1 MDDDDISIKQPH
13 TTEADHVEIGKV
25 FPNGS
30 IITFRRRATPKL
42 PGFGE
47 LKQII
52 MADIFSVKFSLNFA
66 ERKPRRNFLKDKR
79 ERGGGDS
86 HWLVEGISFDLE
98 FWKKNQKPKTK
109 ALARTPEIGGVQ
121 TFFSKQIHYV
131 FSSGFEFIHY
141 NSVRL
146 VGCPKCRQLLP
157 ELPDFQVYSCGGC
170 GATLKARAT
179 SKEVFSRMKIAPG
192 PFLELW
198 STGVIGIPSS
208 SIGLPPSFPLLCFS
222 IIALLLMPAGYKASV
237 SSALSY
243 TALFFRF
250 FPFTAYGLNHF
261 RSLQSPF
268 FILNSNLNLC
278 KPWHASSP
286 QQSQS
291 LQTSQ
296 RWRSFDYSSASAEVG
311 LMESYREKRR
321 DLHIVFIELEKIYD
335 RGSNDSSLGD
345 YNEQINV
352 ASVPGSVDSNPSV
365 SPLASI
371 SARVGSD
378 DFNPRVSTDYDDSGT
393 LASAVGPSGS
403 NPPGS
408 VAINI
413 GLQVENNDPH
423 HRTRVTA
430 LELTF
435 MLVGFNLEI
444 LSAGFDQISSTSK
457 PRYAL
462 TSLLLAV
469 AGVFTCIWELIYNV
483 IKERDASPNSTVFGT
498 LPDIF
503 GLGLAVIQC
512 VCSAVQYYFLHHHHS
527 NPMKLS
533 PVPVFFFTCL
543 VVLKLK
549 GN

>member
-1 MDDDDISIKQPH
+1 SKASNPTQPRP
-13 TTEADHVEIGKV
+13 TTSKLEK
-25 FPNGS
+25 S
-30 IITFRRRATPKL
+30 FRTAASLRLGGEQRR
-42 PGFGE
+42 
-47 LKQII
+47 
-52 MADIFSVKFSLNFA
+52 S
-66 ERKPRRNFLKDKR
+66 FL
-79 ERGGGDS
+79 
-86 HWLVEGISFDLE
+86 
-98 FWKKNQKPKTK
+98 
-109 ALARTPEIGGVQ
+109 
-121 TFFSKQIHYV
+121 
-131 FSSGFEFIHY
+131 
-141 NSVRL
+141 
-146 VGCPKCRQLLP
+146 LLP
-157 ELPDFQVYSCGGC
+157 ELPPIQVYRCGGC
-170 GATLKARAT
+170 G
-179 SKEVFSRMKIAPG
+179 V
-192 PFLELW
+192 
-198 STGVIGIPSS
+198 
-208 SIGLPPSFPLLCFS
+208 PLQAK
-222 IIALLLMPAGYKASV
+222 ALLLMPAGYKASV

-462 TSLLLAV
+462 ISLLLAV
-469 AGVFTCIWELIYNV
+469 AVDETQHLT
-483 IKERDASPNSTVFGT
+483 RFGYAYV
-498 LPDIF
+498 
-503 GLGLAVIQC
+503 LGEQ
-512 VCSAVQYYFLHHHHS
+512 QQ
-527 NPMKLS
+527 
-533 PVPVFFFTCL
+533 
-543 VVLKLK
+543 
-549 GN
+549 

>member
-1 MDDDDISIKQPH
+1 
-13 TTEADHVEIGKV
+13 
-25 FPNGS
+25 
-30 IITFRRRATPKL
+30 
-42 PGFGE
+42 
-47 LKQII
+47 
-52 MADIFSVKFSLNFA
+52 
-66 ERKPRRNFLKDKR
+66 
-79 ERGGGDS
+79 
-86 HWLVEGISFDLE
+86 
-98 FWKKNQKPKTK
+98 
-109 ALARTPEIGGVQ
+109 
-121 TFFSKQIHYV
+121 
-131 FSSGFEFIHY
+131 
-141 NSVRL
+141 
-146 VGCPKCRQLLP
+146 
-157 ELPDFQVYSCGGC
+157 
-170 GATLKARAT
+170 
-179 SKEVFSRMKIAPG
+179 
-192 PFLELW
+192 
-198 STGVIGIPSS
+198 
-208 SIGLPPSFPLLCFS
+208 
-222 IIALLLMPAGYKASV
+222 MPAGYKASV

-250 FPFTAYGLNHF
+250 FPFTAYGLNHL

-296 RWRSFDYSSASAEVG
+296 RWRSFDYSSG
-311 LMESYREKRR
+311 LDRLPLLGNGSHDEKSSH
-321 DLHIVFIELEKIYD
+321 DDQHYWET
-335 RGSNDSSLGD
+335 GSNDSSLGD
-345 YNEQINV
+345 YDEQINV
-352 ASVPGSVDSNPSV
+352 ASVP
-365 SPLASI
+365 
-371 SARVGSD
+371 GSD

>member
-1 MDDDDISIKQPH
+1 
-13 TTEADHVEIGKV
+13 
-25 FPNGS
+25 
-30 IITFRRRATPKL
+30 
-42 PGFGE
+42 
-47 LKQII
+47 
-52 MADIFSVKFSLNFA
+52 
-66 ERKPRRNFLKDKR
+66 
-79 ERGGGDS
+79 
-86 HWLVEGISFDLE
+86 
-98 FWKKNQKPKTK
+98 
-109 ALARTPEIGGVQ
+109 
-121 TFFSKQIHYV
+121 
-131 FSSGFEFIHY
+131 
-141 NSVRL
+141 
-146 VGCPKCRQLLP
+146 
-157 ELPDFQVYSCGGC
+157 
-170 GATLKARAT
+170 
-179 SKEVFSRMKIAPG
+179 
-192 PFLELW
+192 
-198 STGVIGIPSS
+198 
-208 SIGLPPSFPLLCFS
+208 
-222 IIALLLMPAGYKASV
+222 MPAGYKASV

-250 FPFTAYGLNHF
+250 FPFTAYGLNHL

-296 RWRSFDYSSASAEVG
+296 RWRSFDYSSG
-311 LMESYREKRR
+311 LDRLPLLGNGSHDEKSSH
-321 DLHIVFIELEKIYD
+321 DDQHYWET
-335 RGSNDSSLGD
+335 GSNDSSLGD
-345 YNEQINV
+345 YDEQINV

-371 SARVGSD
+371 SARVLNLFPQGSD